1 MGNKE
6 VTTTSPKENGRHE
19 FCLDCKADITVWR
32 EMGLGEHWHY
42 DEQGK
47 KYFRGIVRSVR
58 V

>member
-1 MGNKE
+1 MENV